1 MTNKLIIALTFISST
16 IFGEVTDANNK
27 TYAFVYDQ
35 LEYTQKKM
43 SQHQDPYELMY
54 LLGKCDAY
62 NDVRVF
68 IEEND

>member
-1 MTNKLIIALTFISST
+1 MIKYIIALTLISDI

-27 TYAFVYDQ
+27 TYVFIWDQ
-35 LEYTQKKM
+35 LFYTQNKIT
-43 SQHQDPYELMY
+43 QHSDPYLQIY

-68 IEEND
+68 IEEHE